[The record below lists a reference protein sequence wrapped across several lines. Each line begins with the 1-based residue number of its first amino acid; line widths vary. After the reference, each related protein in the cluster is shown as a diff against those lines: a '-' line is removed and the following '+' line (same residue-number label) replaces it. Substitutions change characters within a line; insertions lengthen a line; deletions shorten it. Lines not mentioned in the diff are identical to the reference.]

1 MFIDISCY
9 GTIDA
14 QNILN
19 PCNENKNEM
28 TNGVLSKAN
37 ISRLKHIFT
46 YCANKWYIFERI
58 ITYIYVRICTYV
70 YI

>member
-19 PCNENKNEM
+19 PCNDKNEM
-28 TNGVLSKAN
+28 TSGVLFKAN
-37 ISRLKHIFT
+37 IGRLK
-46 YCANKWYIFERI
+46 
-58 ITYIYVRICTYV
+58 
-70 YI
+70 

>member
-19 PCNENKNEM
+19 PCNDNKNKM
-28 TNGVLSKAN
+28 TSGVLSKAN
-37 ISRLKHIFT
+37 IGRLK
-46 YCANKWYIFERI
+46 
-58 ITYIYVRICTYV
+58 
-70 YI
+70 